1 MRGPRIAVLVAIA
14 ALAALPAAATAG
26 RDRATAP
33 SISVLAPMNG
43 AVVTGSS
50 LSTRVAVSGW
60 RLDGAL
66 AGKPRAAGV
75 GHYHVHLAGVLVN
88 AFATPGAAIS
98 LQNVEPGK
106 HTLAFVLA
114 QNDHMELAGTA
125 RTVSFTYRPSKPLP
139 AIRPAASAAK
149 PSIRIVAPAN
159 GATVERSFPVS
170 VAVESFR
177 LSAAL
182 FGKPNVAGFGH
193 WHLFLDTPS
202 MQTMLGMTAARTF
215 RVSLKGVKPG
225 KHRIIAVLA
234 DDVHA
239 PVPGTMSVITVDVR

>member
-1 MRGPRIAVLVAIA
+1 MSRRLSPLRRCVGRGSTTPNHHQHAS
-14 ALAALPAAATAG
+14 PP
-26 RDRATAP
+26 DRPHDTCTN
-33 SISVLAPMNG
+33 I
-43 AVVTGSS
+43 
-50 LSTRVAVSGW
+50 
-60 RLDGAL
+60 
-66 AGKPRAAGV
+66 RARP
-75 GHYHVHLAGVLVN
+75 L
-88 AFATPGAAIS
+88 
-98 LQNVEPGK
+98 
-106 HTLAFVLA
+106 
-114 QNDHMELAGTA
+114 
-125 RTVSFTYRPSKPLP
+125 PSKPLP